1 MTQGGEIVMLRKTVL
16 PLAFAALLGLVLVLG
31 ACQPVEPEIRE
42 VRVVETQQV
51 RSQTQE
57 VQVNVPVSF
66 VMGSARLQAVKDRGN
81 VRCGVNSSVPG
92 FGFLSEDNFAGF
104 DIDFCRAMAVAIFN
118 DPTAVE
124 FRPVTAAERFTALQT
139 NEIDVLIR
147 NTTWTISRDVE
158 LGTDFGPTTF
168 YDGQGM
174 MVRRDSGFSS
184 LDNMG
189 GATVCVLAGTT
200 TELNLADAFTA
211 RNLTY
216 EPLVFETGD
225 ETVAA
230 YNEGRCDGLTSDK
243 SQLAG
248 LRTQTTTPADHMILP
263 DTMSKEPLGP
273 VWAQGDQQ
281 WGDIVRWVVNGII
294 IAEEKGITSANV
306 DQMVASPP
314 ADPEVSRLLGLEGE
328 FGNLLGL
335 APDFLV
341 NVIREVGNYGEIYD
355 RHLGPEGTDIPRDG
369 SLNALWTRGGLL
381 YAPPWR

>member
-1 MTQGGEIVMLRKTVL
+1 MLRKTVL
-16 PLAFAALLGLVLVLG
+16 PLAFAALLGLVLILG
-31 ACQPVEPEIRE
+31 ACQPVEPEVRE

-51 RSQTQE
+51 EIVQTQE
-57 VQVNVPVSF
+57 VQVNVPVEF
-66 VMGSARLQAVKDRGN
+66 VMESARLQTVKDRGN

-92 FGFLSEDNFAGF
+92 FGFLSEGDFTGF

-118 DPTAVE
+118 DAAAVE

-147 NTTWTISRDVE
+147 NTTWTITRDVE

-184 LDNMG
+184 LDDMG

-200 TELNLADAFTA
+200 TELNLADAFTSRGLA
-211 RNLTY
+211 Y

-230 YNEGRCDGLTSDK
+230 YNAGRCDGLTSDK

-248 LRTQTTTPADHMILP
+248 LRTQTTTPADHKILP

-281 WGDIVRWVVNGII
+281 WGDLVRWVVNGII

-306 DQMVASPP
+306 DQIVANPP

-328 FGNLLGL
+328 FGSLLGL
-335 APDFLV
+335 APDFMV
-341 NVIREVGNYGEIYD
+341 SVIREVGNYGEIYD
-355 RHLGPEGTDIPRDG
+355 RHLGPEGTDITRDG
-369 SLNALWTRGGLL
+369 SLNALWTQGGLL

>member
-1 MTQGGEIVMLRKTVL
+1 MHRKAIL
-16 PLAFAALLGLVLVLG
+16 PLAFAALIGLVLVLG
-31 ACQPVEPEIRE
+31 ACQPVEPEVRE
-42 VRVVETQQV
+42 VRVVETQEVQV
-51 RSQTQE
+51 VQTQE
-57 VQVNVPVSF
+57 VQVNVPVEL
-66 VMGSARLQAVKDRGN
+66 VMESARLQAVKDRGN
-81 VRCGVNSSVPG
+81 VRCGVNQSVPG
-92 FGFLSEDNFAGF
+92 FGFLSEGEFKGF
-104 DIDFCRAMAVAIFN
+104 DIDFCRALAVAIFN

-124 FRPVTAAERFTALQT
+124 FRPLTTAERFTALQT
-139 NEIDVLIR
+139 NEVDVLIR
-147 NTTWTISRDVE
+147 NTTWTFNRDVE

-184 LDNMG
+184 LNDMG

-200 TELNLADAFTA
+200 TELNLSDAFTA

-216 EPLVFETGD
+216 EPLVFETSD

-230 YNEGRCDGLTSDK
+230 YSEGRCDGLTSDK

-248 LRTQTTTPADHMILP
+248 LRTQTTSPADHVILP
-263 DTMSKEPLGP
+263 ETMSKEPLGP

-281 WGDIVRWVVNGII
+281 WGDLVRWVVNGVI

-306 DQMVASPP
+306 DQMVEKPP

-328 FGNLLGL
+328 FGSLLGL

-355 RHLGPEGTDIPRDG
+355 RNLGPQGTDIPREG
-369 SLNALWTRGGLL
+369 SLNALWINGGLL

>member
-1 MTQGGEIVMLRKTVL
+1 MLRKTVL

-31 ACQPVEPEIRE
+31 ACQPVEPEVRE

-51 RSQTQE
+51 EVVQTQ
-57 VQVNVPVSF
+57 QVNVPVSF
-66 VMGSARLQAVKDRGN
+66 VMESARLQTVKDRGN
-81 VRCGVNSSVPG
+81 VRCGVNQSVPG
-92 FGFLSEDNFAGF
+92 FGFLSEGTFTGF
-104 DIDFCRAMAVAIFN
+104 DIDFCRALAVAIFN
-118 DPTAVE
+118 DAAAAE
-124 FRPVTAAERFTALQT
+124 FRPLTAAERFTALQT
-139 NEIDVLIR
+139 NEVDVLIR
-147 NTTWTISRDVE
+147 NTTWTFSRDVE

-184 LDNMG
+184 LDDMG

-200 TELNLADAFTA
+200 TELNLADAFTSRGLA
-211 RNLTY
+211 Y

-281 WGDIVRWVVNGII
+281 WGDIVRWVVNGMI
-294 IAEEKGITSANV
+294 IAEEKGITSENV
-306 DQMVASPP
+306 EAMVASPP

-328 FGNLLGL
+328 FGSLLGL
-335 APDFLV
+335 TPDFMV
-341 NVIREVGNYGEIYD
+341 NVIREVGNYGEVYN
-355 RHLGPEGTDIPRDG
+355 RHLGPEGTDIPREG
-369 SLNALWTRGGLL
+369 SLNALWITGGLL

>member
-1 MTQGGEIVMLRKTVL
+1 MLRKTVL
-16 PLAFAALLGLVLVLG
+16 PLALAALLGLVLVLG

-51 RSQTQE
+51 EVVQTQE

-66 VMGSARLQAVKDRGN
+66 VMESARLQTVKDRGN
-81 VRCGVNSSVPG
+81 VRCGVNGSVPG
-92 FGFLSEDNFAGF
+92 FGFLSGDDFTGF
-104 DIDFCRAMAVAIFN
+104 DIDFCRALAVAIFN
-118 DPTAVE
+118 DAAAVE

-139 NEIDVLIR
+139 NEVDVLIR
-147 NTTWTISRDVE
+147 NTTWTFNRDVE

-184 LDNMG
+184 LDDMG

-200 TELNLADAFTA
+200 TELNLADAFTSRSLA
-211 RNLTY
+211 Y

-225 ETVAA
+225 ETIAA

-263 DTMSKEPLGP
+263 ETMSKEPLGP
-273 VWAQGDQQ
+273 VWVQGDQQ
-281 WGDIVRWVVNGII
+281 WGDMVRWVVNGII
-294 IAEEKGITSANV
+294 IAEEKGITSENV
-306 DQMVASPP
+306 DQMVANPP

-335 APDFLV
+335 APDFMV
-341 NVIREVGNYGEIYD
+341 NVIREVGNYGEIYN
-355 RHLGPEGTDIPRDG
+355 RHLGPEGTDIPREG
-369 SLNALWTRGGLL
+369 SLNALWITGGLL

>member
-1 MTQGGEIVMLRKTVL
+1 MHRKTVL
-16 PLAFAALLGLVLVLG
+16 PLAFGALLALVLLLG
-31 ACQPVEPEIRE
+31 ACQPVEPEVVREVVTQE

-51 RSQTQE
+51 
-57 VQVNVPVSF
+57 QVNVPVELA
-66 VMGSARLQAVKDRGN
+66 MESARLQAVRDNGSL
-81 VRCGVNSSVPG
+81 RCGVNQSVPG
-92 FGFLSEDNFAGF
+92 FGFLSGDTFSGF
-104 DIDFCRAMAVAIFN
+104 DIDFCRALAVAIFN
-118 DPTAVE
+118 DPAAVE

-147 NTTWTISRDVE
+147 NTTWTITRDVE

-184 LDNMG
+184 LDQMG

-200 TELNLADAFTA
+200 TELNLADAFTS
-211 RNLTY
+211 RGLDY

-225 ETVAA
+225 ETIAA

-248 LRTQTTTPADHMILP
+248 LRTQTTNPADHMILP
-263 DTMSKEPLGP
+263 ETMSKEPLGP

-281 WGDIVRWVVNGII
+281 WGDVVRWVVNGII

-306 DQMVASPP
+306 DDMVANPP
-314 ADPEVSRLLGLEGE
+314 ADPEVARLLGLEGE
-328 FGNLLGL
+328 FGAMLGL
-335 APDFLV
+335 EKDFMV
-341 NVIREVGNYGEIYD
+341 NVIRAVGNYGEIYD
-355 RHLGPEGTDIPRDG
+355 RHLGPTGTDIPRQG
-369 SLNALWTRGGLL
+369 SLNALWTNGGLL

>member
-1 MTQGGEIVMLRKTVL
+1 MLRKTIL

-31 ACQPVEPEIRE
+31 ACQPVEPEVRE

-51 RSQTQE
+51 EVVQTQE

-66 VMGSARLQAVKDRGN
+66 VMESARLQTVKDRGN

-92 FGFLSEDNFAGF
+92 FGFLSGDTFTGF

-118 DPTAVE
+118 DATAVE

-184 LDNMG
+184 LDDMG

-248 LRTQTTTPADHMILP
+248 LRTQTTTPADHTILP

-281 WGDIVRWVVNGII
+281 WGDVVRWVVNGII

-341 NVIREVGNYGEIYD
+341 NVIREVGNYGEIYN

-369 SLNALWTRGGLL
+369 SLNALWTQGGLL